1 MGFANLYPVF
11 SPDGTKLAFTSAKGG
26 DYFGLSSLY
35 VYDTVKKT
43 ETLVQPGVRTAPA
56 WSPDGTKLY
65 YGRQTRDNPHW
76 SLQFDIYEYDL
87 QGEEERRLTTGR
99 RAYSPTVSP
108 DGKQVAF
115 VSNRDGSTNLA
126 VVNLDGTGYREIT
139 LYASGE
145 QVYNPCWS
153 PSGDRI
159 VFDYSIRDGRD
170 IAWVRPDG
178 ADLEFLV
185 TGDDDS
191 RAARFSHDGSALY
204 FSSDRTGIFNIYRM
218 DVAGRQTEQI
228 TNVLG
233 GAFYP
238 TVNSAGAVAY
248 AAYTS
253 GGYKIHYL
261 EQPAVLAAG
270 DHNYIRTLHD
280 GTGAP
285 GNPPVLASRSTAVPQ
300 FDWDALRGY
309 DDASLSP
316 LQSRP
321 YKSIFTSL
329 SVVPVI
335 RIDNY
340 NPKATGLEMIKAG
353 AYVFSNDVLDKTGI
367 FAGATLNALLERD
380 LFLQFIYRGR
390 IPLLYEIGLEP
401 VATVEAY
408 NLTRKTESV
417 INLPASTIPV
427 DVEYNLT
434 EFDFSLRQPL
444 FSQFVDAE
452 FRYAHS
458 RYTSIIGS
466 FINPETD
473 PPSLVGSSSDLYLI
487 ANNLSLAL
495 DVNAILPSRTQDIN
509 PIGRKIRLR
518 AGRELNKFNGDG
530 EYEITS
536 TGLQPVYKDV
546 NFTRIEFQW
555 KEYLPFF
562 FRNHTVGLYVRG
574 GSILGPTVDEFFDF
588 YAGGLVGMKGYPY
601 YSLGGNEM
609 AMVGV
614 NYRFPILQ
622 NIDIRLFQLYFDK
635 LYASVYADAGN
646 AWSDYGIRAADMR
659 RDIGIE
665 LRLEAFSYYSYPT
678 RFFLSASYG
687 LDTFDRYVQ
696 SQNQVVTYGHE
707 VMIYFGI
714 LFGFDID

>member
-1 MGFANLYPVF
+1 
-11 SPDGTKLAFTSAKGG
+11 
-26 DYFGLSSLY
+26 
-35 VYDTVKKT
+35 
-43 ETLVQPGVRTAPA
+43 
-56 WSPDGTKLY
+56 
-65 YGRQTRDNPHW
+65 
-76 SLQFDIYEYDL
+76 
-87 QGEEERRLTTGR
+87 
-99 RAYSPTVSP
+99 
-108 DGKQVAF
+108 
-115 VSNRDGSTNLA
+115 
-126 VVNLDGTGYREIT
+126 
-139 LYASGE
+139 
-145 QVYNPCWS
+145 
-153 PSGDRI
+153 
-159 VFDYSIRDGRD
+159 
-170 IAWVRPDG
+170 
-178 ADLEFLV
+178 
-185 TGDDDS
+185 
-191 RAARFSHDGSALY
+191 
-204 FSSDRTGIFNIYRM
+204 
-218 DVAGRQTEQI
+218 
-228 TNVLG
+228 
-233 GAFYP
+233 
-238 TVNSAGAVAY
+238 
-248 AAYTS
+248 
-253 GGYKIHYL
+253 
-261 EQPAVLAAG
+261 
-270 DHNYIRTLHD
+270 
-280 GTGAP
+280 
-285 GNPPVLASRSTAVPQ
+285 
-300 FDWDALRGY
+300 
-309 DDASLSP
+309 
-316 LQSRP
+316 
-321 YKSIFTSL
+321 
-329 SVVPVI
+329 
-335 RIDNY
+335 
-340 NPKATGLEMIKAG
+340 MIKAG

-367 FAGATLNALLERD
+367 FAGATLNALMERD

-434 EFDFSLRQPL
+434 EFDFSLRQPI

-530 EYEITS
+530 EYEVTS

-659 RDIGIE
+659 KDIGIE

-696 SQNQVVTYGHE
+696 SQDQIVTYGHE